1 MQYGVQSVC
10 ECYSSTETTFN
21 VLCTPHTANRAT
33 GILNLCGPCTWAYC
47 CRISDDQTSNSTT
60 SAISKVQSSPTSPIR
75 SITTEGQD
83 EVGFC
88 ALAQFQHLHNIRQ
101 GNMFNDVEQSSV
113 RSSSSTSFFFSL
125 SNNVATRCVFCL
137 LGIGL
142 LVPWNA
148 FVSAAPYFVLR
159 TCRNDAEL
167 WFGFVYNLS
176 SVASLACRILG
187 STKRTTPST
196 STSVTTTTYND
207 HPTTVYYYMVMIPLS
222 IYLAIFLLTTTL
234 IFIPISKTLFLIVT
248 LMSLATCG
256 AMGAIA
262 SAGLVAT
269 ASSPS
274 SSVSNV
280 NNNNHHHYDN
290 NIGPLFAG
298 QAVGGVVVSA
308 ANFLSALGES
318 PQWDVICPGEDEIQQ
333 NAVAEDGTVLISDS
347 CVADEGVIDWAVVS
361 YFGMSCGLLAACL
374 VGFQWLYSSSR
385 RRYQPLGDAND
396 AVAPISSIDSSPR
409 FATELALEV
418 DVDTD
423 DDDAPLRSSTLAVW
437 TKIRQP
443 ALTIFLTFVVTLAI
457 FPAWTSTLQS
467 AHRCDSRNRLQN
479 DLFTPLTFLWFNV
492 FDLVGRLLA
501 ERYSSLLT
509 KNQLIP
515 YALSRCILF
524 LLFAMLPSSS
534 QSKTSITPI
543 PSDMLSFAVQ
553 ATLAASNGFL
563 ISWSFL
569 VAPSCISKQ
578 NDNEPIISS
587 EILNLS
593 LSLGLL
599 AGSMLSFVYLL
610 VV

>member
-1 MQYGVQSVC
+1 M
-10 ECYSSTETTFN
+10 
-21 VLCTPHTANRAT
+21 
-33 GILNLCGPCTWAYC
+33 
-47 CRISDDQTSNSTT
+47 
-60 SAISKVQSSPTSPIR
+60 
-75 SITTEGQD
+75 
-83 EVGFC
+83 
-88 ALAQFQHLHNIRQ
+88 FQA
-101 GNMFNDVEQSSV
+101 DEQSSL
-113 RSSSSTSFFFSL
+113 RSSSSSNSYFFSF
-125 SNNVATRCVFCL
+125 SNHVATRCVFCL

-159 TCRNDAEL
+159 TCRNDAVL

-176 SVASLACRILG
+176 SVASLACRIIG
-187 STKRTTPST
+187 STKRTTPTT
-196 STSVTTTTYND
+196 STTVTTATDND

-222 IYLAIFLLTTTL
+222 VYLGIFFLTMTL

-248 LMSLATCG
+248 LLSLATCG

-269 ASSPS
+269 ASSPNG
-274 SSVSNV
+274 SVPNV
-280 NNNNHHHYDN
+280 NNNNNN

-318 PQWDVICPGEDEIQQ
+318 PQWEVSCLGEEEILE
-333 NAVAEDGTVLISDS
+333 NLLAEDGAVLVSDS
-347 CVADEGVIDWAVVS
+347 CLPDEGVIDWAVVS
-361 YFGMSCGLLAACL
+361 YFGMSCALLAACL
-374 VGFQWLYSSSR
+374 AGFQRLYSSSR
-385 RRYQPLGDAND
+385 RRYQPLGDVND
-396 AVAPISSIDSSPR
+396 AVVPASSIDSSPR

-423 DDDAPLRSSTLAVW
+423 EDDTEIRSSTLTVW

-457 FPAWTSTLQS
+457 FPAWTSKLQS

-501 ERYSSLLT
+501 ERYSTLLS
-509 KNQLIP
+509 NDQLIP

-534 QSKTSITPI
+534 PSKLNITPI
-543 PSDMLSFAVQ
+543 PSDLLSFAVQ

-563 ISWSFL
+563 LSWSFL

-578 NDNEPIISS
+578 SGDDPIISS
-587 EILNLS
+587 EILNLA

-599 AGSMLSFVYLL
+599 AGSMLSFVYLF